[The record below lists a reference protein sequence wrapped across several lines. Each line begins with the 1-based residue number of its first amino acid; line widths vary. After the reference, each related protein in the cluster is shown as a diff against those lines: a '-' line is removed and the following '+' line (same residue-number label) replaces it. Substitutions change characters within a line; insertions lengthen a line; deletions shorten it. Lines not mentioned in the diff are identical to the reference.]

1 MKVARK
7 KPREP
12 WELVEIENTLEA
24 LQAEVGG
31 YIEVVTVCPGL
42 ALILKEEEGAINSSP
57 LNLNIRCHQFFGT
70 VLLCGVDGYEFTDL
84 SLYDLNILTT

>member
-12 WELVEIENTLEA
+12 WEFAEIENTLEA

-31 YIEVVTVCPGL
+31 YIETLTIASDACLVL
-42 ALILKEEEGAINSSP
+42 NEEGAINDMP
-57 LNLNIRCHQFFGT
+57 FNFRIGNYQFFGT
-70 VLLCGVDGYEFTDL
+70 VLVCGVDGDEFTDTPVKN
-84 SLYDLNILTT
+84 LNILPT

>member
-7 KPREP
+7 RPRQP

-31 YIEVVTVCPGL
+31 YIEVVTVASDACFVL
-42 ALILKEEEGAINSSP
+42 NEEGAINGSRFNFSIG
-57 LNLNIRCHQFFGT
+57 NCQFFGT
-70 VLLCGVDGYEFTDL
+70 VLFCGVDGDEFTDVPEATIP
-84 SLYDLNILTT
+84 ILPT